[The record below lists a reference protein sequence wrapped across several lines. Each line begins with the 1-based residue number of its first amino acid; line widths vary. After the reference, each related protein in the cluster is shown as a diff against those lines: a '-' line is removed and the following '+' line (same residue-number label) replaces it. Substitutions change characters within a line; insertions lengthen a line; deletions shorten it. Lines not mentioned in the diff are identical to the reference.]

1 MIRQLVN
8 QIGSASAV
16 LSADVLD
23 LDLYVAQVW
32 DAFAPPAP
40 EPHAR
45 TSARQTLSSMGA
57 FARYPPSINPAWEH
71 LGYSFALENSRMVQ
85 IFDRVVHEYS
95 IGERLGIP
103 SHATQRWLDTTQ
115 ALLHPGSGAG
125 AWPNATIAR
134 RSSESVRRNA
144 YWRLFGME
152 LAFGTDRNEVF
163 DYEKAEASNSDF
175 VPLFEAL
182 LRAIRRATI
191 RTGRPQLASQRLHA
205 NVLTCV
211 SELRNVLIERR
222 QANLL
227 AREELA
233 AATVMG
239 WLELSLSAD
248 SPVMKDV
255 RVEADTAAAR
265 LALIGER
272 VGLPAH
278 QKSEALFAL
287 APDFALL
294 LRAIESEALLDSAEP
309 LLQTGAPLADASRR
323 VITHWSAATGATL

>member
-1 MIRQLVN
+1 
-8 QIGSASAV
+8 
-16 LSADVLD
+16 
-23 LDLYVAQVW
+23 
-32 DAFAPPAP
+32 
-40 EPHAR
+40 
-45 TSARQTLSSMGA
+45 MGA
-57 FARYPPSINPAWEH
+57 FVRYPPSASPAWEH
-71 LGYSFALENSRMVQ
+71 LGYSFALENSRMAQ
-85 IFDRVVHEYS
+85 IFARVVHEYT

-115 ALLHPGSGAG
+115 ALLHPVTTAG
-125 AWPNATIAR
+125 AWPNDTIAR
-134 RSSESVRRNA
+134 RSTESVRRNA

-152 LAFGTDRNEVF
+152 LAFGTDLNEVF
-163 DYEKAEASNSDF
+163 DYEKAEASNTNF

-182 LRAIRRATI
+182 LRAIRRATT
-191 RTGRPQLASQRLHA
+191 RTGRPQLGSQRLHA
-205 NVLTCV
+205 NVLTCA

-222 QANLL
+222 QSNVL

-239 WLELSLSAD
+239 WLELSLRPD
-248 SPVMKDV
+248 SPVVKDL

-287 APDFALL
+287 APDFSLL
-294 LRAIESEALLDSAEP
+294 LRAIESEILLDAAEP
-309 LLQTGAPLADASRR
+309 LLQAGSPLADASRR
-323 VITHWSAATGATL
+323 VMVNWSAATGATL